1 MIEAVLATAFGY
13 SRLDRDGIDFFHS
26 VVHTEK
32 VHGVGHIRLTGAGF
46 TREHRDD
53 IIASAR
59 IVRRRR
65 WSKFPGVTS

>member
-13 SRLDRDGIDFFHS
+13 SRLDRDGIGFFHS

-46 TREHRDD
+46 TSVAHRLSYCDQAF
-53 IIASAR
+53 IFRAINP
-59 IVRRRR
+59 I
-65 WSKFPGVTS
+65 